1 MESQTGFQES
11 LESIKAA
18 LDVAIGNLNKNSNG
32 TQITETKDSIKITK
46 NTKGYNYEFR
56 VVAKEDVDLLDQ
68 VEYVKKKLDEKI
80 KKWLKED
87 EFEVER

>member
-1 MESQTGFQES
+1 MESQTGFKES
-11 LESIKAA
+11 LESIKAT
-18 LDVAIGNLNKNSNG
+18 LDVAIGNLNKNNNG

-46 NTKGYNYEFR
+46 NSRGYNYEFR

-80 KKWLKED
+80 KKWVKED